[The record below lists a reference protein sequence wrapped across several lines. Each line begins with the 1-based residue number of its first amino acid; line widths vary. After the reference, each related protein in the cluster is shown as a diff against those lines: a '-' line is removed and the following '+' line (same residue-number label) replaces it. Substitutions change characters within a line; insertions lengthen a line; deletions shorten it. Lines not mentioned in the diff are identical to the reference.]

1 MAIELEYTN
10 SLTLASLFTPV
21 CFDVLLLG
29 ILVWLDVNAIELITS
44 MITPVM
50 PDHASGLAM
59 AQLTPECTIT
69 SITLNPNHDVLS
81 LSKQV
86 DPCPQKTH
94 TSFMLIPQQTLVL
107 NGAVTMLSCVFCGKN
122 RPLAISPWKRV
133 S

>member
-1 MAIELEYTN
+1 MMDG
-10 SLTLASLFTPV
+10 LFTLV
-21 CFDVLLLG
+21 HFDVMLLR

-44 MITPVM
+44 MITPVT

-59 AQLTPECTIT
+59 ARLTPECTIT

-86 DPCPQKTH
+86 DPFPQKAH
-94 TSFMLIPQQTLVL
+94 TSSTLIPPQIMVL
-107 NGAVTMLSCVFCGKN
+107 NGAVTMASCVFRGKN
-122 RPLAISPWKRV
+122 RPSAISLWKRV